1 MDKQSELWHRSILQI
16 LPLRTWICSCTFC
29 LLRILAFSRST
40 ICCVNIII
48 TRTRLSVRPGLCP
61 IFQSKLPHFFLP
73 QTVSISRRHTCR
85 WTSRAVLA
93 SCSIFSVL
101 VTHGSTDRVIRAIN
115 FPPKIIEA
123 PVSHLVT
130 VGKNNAQI
138 ESRVATNKCIDW
150 CWQKYADCPPLP

>member
-61 IFQSKLPHFFLP
+61 IFQSKLPHLFSTPDSINFQKTHLP
-73 QTVSISRRHTCR
+73 LNL
-85 WTSRAVLA
+85 TSSL
-93 SCSIFSVL
+93 SLLFHFSVL